1 MKIKKKFKLLDLL
14 CYIDDNREKFKD
26 KKIQFISDSGF
37 NFVVIDSNNDISIN
51 FCESNNYGTTINNDL
66 FTVDI
71 DIDVKTHCFDLLQVY
86 YISNNTKINYYEL
99 KNSSIENVLIYF
111 SFDYVS
117 RIINDNKVIF
127 ENGNVIEHE

>member
-117 RIINDNKVIF
+117 RIIYDNKVIF

>member
-14 CYIDDNREKFKD
+14 CYIDDNREKYKD
-26 KKIQFISDSGF
+26 KTIQFISDSGF
-37 NFVVIDSNNDISIN
+37 NFVVIDSYNDISIN
-51 FCESNNYGTTINNDL
+51 FCESNNYGSTINNDL

-71 DIDVKTHCFDLLQVY
+71 EIDVKTHCFDLLQVY
-86 YISNNTKINYYEL
+86 YISLNTKINYDEFF
-99 KNSSIENVLIYF
+99 NSSIEDILMYF

-117 RIINDNKVIF
+117 RIIYDNKVIF